1 MSPAPETLAG
11 YTPDEDELLDLFVIG
26 GGPHGLAT
34 ISRLYEPTPNAL
46 YSEVEHA
53 RLHWI
58 RKHRSNRTVSRDVEE
73 GRAQPAKGVLPH
85 GRFQLEKGPRVVVMD
100 KQRAGWLG
108 TWDTLFVRRRSP
120 SLAGCPLSAN
130 VASRLLSAV
139 SLAERPRH
147 LAPPKPDLLP
157 ATSGRHQRP
166 QVVRRDPL
174 SHKRAGRDWRR
185 RRPRVVQAP
194 DEEVRLLQKHCC
206 RSLGGSLR
214 LTLLLCFRQRAR
226 PRRPSEATPHQPAR
240 CQRLLCALDLALCR
254 FCPGGRRRPL
264 LAQGHRP
271 ARHRLIGPLAH
282 ARILR
287 RPDTGARHFD
297 PAGLSRRGRRR
308 VDRF

>member
-1 MSPAPETLAG
+1 MGWPPSRGSTSRRPTRFTLRLSTLACTG
-11 YTPDEDELLDLFVIG
+11 SASIAATGRSRATSKKAAPSRPRASSPTAASSSRRDLAWSLWTSSAPAGSVPGTPFLFVDG
-26 GGPHGLAT
+26 RPPLLAA
-34 ISRLYEPTPNAL
+34 SYRLTL
-46 YSEVEHA
+46 
-53 RLHWI
+53 R
-58 RKHRSNRTVSRDVEE
+58 
-73 GRAQPAKGVLPH
+73 PAC
-85 GRFQLEKGPRVVVMD
+85 
-100 KQRAGWLG
+100 
-108 TWDTLFVRRRSP
+108 
-120 SLAGCPLSAN
+120 SLT
-130 VASRLLSAV
+130 V

-157 ATSGRHQRP
+157 ATSGRYQRP

-174 SHKRAGRDWRR
+174 PHERAGRDWRR

-194 DEEVRLLQKHCC
+194 EEEVRLLQKHCC
-206 RSLGGSLR
+206 RSLEGSLK

-254 FCPGGRRRPL
+254 FCPGGCRRPL
-264 LAQGHRP
+264 LAQGHRS

-282 ARILR
+282 ARSLR
-287 RPDTGARHFD
+287 RPDTAARRLD